1 MFIVKDTGSF
11 NLFMPSEDII
21 PHVSEQTAICQR
33 TNAEYIVRNSHQAP
47 PDMRISGSYICPH
60 APDYVGLPT
69 LTWDERRWQSLFQD
83 MKASGLDTVVFQ
95 ASIWNE
101 LGECYYG
108 SKRFSKEYRIWNVV
122 EPMLAAASEEGMQ
135 VFLGGYGSVIG
146 WLGAK
151 DQRLIDIEVERQ
163 LACMEELLAL
173 KHGFAG
179 IYFSPENAFEGKRD
193 LENEKL
199 LNRLYR
205 EYFSKI
211 KEIAPDKLVAMSPA
225 SMFHKGMKNEFLS
238 FWDSL
243 LDGVPL
249 DILMPQDSIGTA
261 GCSLENQSEMWQ
273 LWKMAADSNE
283 VRLWCHLEIFERR
296 EFGGVRPFLSA
307 DPQRVLA
314 QLKNVEPFVERCI
327 CFEYPYFAGDAE
339 GAAELKKQ
347 IFAPAYELAV

>member
-1 MFIVKDTGSF
+1 MFIVKDIGEF

-21 PHVSEQTAICQR
+21 PHVSEQTAICQEA
-33 TNAEYIVRNSHQAP
+33 NADFVLRNKHLSH

-69 LTWDERRWQSLFQD
+69 LTWDEGRWKSLFHD

-95 ASIWNE
+95 ASIWHE
-101 LGECYYG
+101 LGECYYK
-108 SKRFSKEYRIWNVV
+108 SKRFSGEYRMWNVV
-122 EPMLAAASEEGMQ
+122 EPMLAAAREEGIQ

-146 WLGAK
+146 WLGGR
-151 DQRLIDIEVERQ
+151 DQELIDREVERQ
-163 LACMEELLAL
+163 LACMKELLAL
-173 KHGFAG
+173 EQGFAG
-179 IYFSPENAFEGKRD
+179 IYFSPENAFDGKRD
-193 LENEKL
+193 LVSEKL

-225 SMFHKGMKNEFLS
+225 SMFHKGMKNDFLG

-243 LDGVPL
+243 LQGVPL
-249 DILMPQDSIGTA
+249 DILMPQDSLGTG

-273 LWKMAADSNE
+273 LWKLAADNND

-296 EFGGVRPFLSA
+296 EFGGIRPFLAA

-314 QLKNVEPFVERCI
+314 QLRNVEPYVERCI
-327 CFEYPYFAGDAE
+327 CFEYPYFAGEAE
-339 GAAELKKQ
+339 GAPELKKQ
-347 IFAPAYELAV
+347 IFAPVYDLAM